1 MVDLLHLTHDGG
13 IRLSTCLLPS
23 PQGFRFQ
30 SFYYCQLLAI
40 NHKPLVSFSILP
52 SLFFISSI
60 KWYNYNN
67 RPLLTKITIGG
78 PLAKGA
84 RAFEFHCWRFKFR
97 FTAVLG
103 SWRTTK
109 TGRYELDMISFQ
121 CCALQSSISNCRFK
135 LCLIAKNGWIEHSYG
150 ELSSKFLISI

>member
-1 MVDLLHLTHDGG
+1 MVNLLHLTHDGG
-13 IRLSTCLLPS
+13 IRPSTCLLPS
-23 PQGFRFQ
+23 PQGFQFR

-60 KWYNYNN
+60 EWYNYNN

-103 SWRTTK
+103 SWQTTR
-109 TGRYELDMISFQ
+109 TGRYEWTWSLFNAAPCKVQFPIVD
-121 CCALQSSISNCRFK
+121 
-135 LCLIAKNGWIEHSYG
+135 
-150 ELSSKFLISI
+150 LSSVWLPRMAGLNTVMGSLAAKF